1 MIPGL
6 PLGVTPRP
14 SKEPTAQRGLRL
26 VELVRRLDGGDDEP
40 STLSV
45 ALERM
50 RQAEDTLRAIGA
62 GEVDAFLISDE
73 QGRRVFTLSTADR
86 LYRMFVENMRDGAAT
101 LSTDG
106 LILYAN
112 QRLAELLSCS
122 KDELVGSPF
131 AKFVAGDFA
140 LGLDDATGAGATV
153 ELELLDAGGVTVP
166 ALIGVT
172 RLEVEGDAL
181 VCVTLTDLRAQK
193 GLEQQLR
200 QAQRM
205 EAIGSLAGGIAHD
218 FNNLLTVIRGYSSIL
233 VHENAEPETRE
244 AIERIDQA
252 AVRATELTAQL
263 LAFSRQQVMQPEV
276 TNANAVVT
284 EVLVLLERLLGEH
297 ILLERRFEPELA
309 SILVDR
315 SQLGQVVL
323 NLAVN
328 GRDAMPEGGTLSI
341 QTDNVRLDAAYAAD
355 HRDVEPGPYILLQ
368 VTDTGTGMNQE
379 TRDRVFDPFF
389 TTKEEGT
396 GLGLATVYGI
406 IKQSGGHAAVYS
418 EPGMGTTFK
427 VYFPTTNA
435 PIVPTP
441 SPIEGLPPEGGETI
455 LLVEDDDQ
463 IRVLISG
470 LLKSYGYTVLV
481 AENGAQALALAA
493 DTQTHTI
500 DVLLTDVVMPVMN
513 GRQVADELMA
523 LLPGLRVIFT
533 SGYPADTILRHGIAE
548 GHTAFLQKPYLVD
561 ELARKIREVLAGS
574 GTV

>member
-1 MIPGL
+1 
-6 PLGVTPRP
+6 
-14 SKEPTAQRGLRL
+14 
-26 VELVRRLDGGDDEP
+26 
-40 STLSV
+40 
-45 ALERM
+45 
-50 RQAEDTLRAIGA
+50 
-62 GEVDAFLISDE
+62 
-73 QGRRVFTLSTADR
+73 
-86 LYRMFVENMRDGAAT
+86 
-101 LSTDG
+101 
-106 LILYAN
+106 
-112 QRLAELLSCS
+112 LSCS

-435 PIVPTP
+435 PIVPTA
-441 SPIEGLPPEGGETI
+441 SPIEGLSPEGGETI

-470 LLKSYGYTVLV
+470 LLESYGYTVLV
-481 AENGAQALALAA
+481 AESGAQALSLAA
-493 DTQTHTI
+493 DTQTPI
-500 DVLLTDVVMPVMN
+500 DVLLTDVVMPGMN

>member
-6 PLGVTPRP
+6 PLGFTSLP

-73 QGRRVFTLSTADR
+73 HGRRVFTLSTADR

-106 LILYAN
+106 LVLYAN

-153 ELELLDAGGVTVP
+153 ELELLDAGGVAVP

-233 VHENAEPETRE
+233 VHEKAEPETRE

-355 HRDVEPGPYILLQ
+355 HRDVEPGPYSLLQ

-418 EPGMGTTFK
+418 
-427 VYFPTTNA
+427 
-435 PIVPTP
+435 
-441 SPIEGLPPEGGETI
+441 
-455 LLVEDDDQ
+455 
-463 IRVLISG
+463 
-470 LLKSYGYTVLV
+470 
-481 AENGAQALALAA
+481 
-493 DTQTHTI
+493 
-500 DVLLTDVVMPVMN
+500 
-513 GRQVADELMA
+513 
-523 LLPGLRVIFT
+523 
-533 SGYPADTILRHGIAE
+533 
-548 GHTAFLQKPYLVD
+548 
-561 ELARKIREVLAGS
+561 
-574 GTV
+574 

>member
-1 MIPGL
+1 
-6 PLGVTPRP
+6 
-14 SKEPTAQRGLRL
+14 
-26 VELVRRLDGGDDEP
+26 
-40 STLSV
+40 
-45 ALERM
+45 
-50 RQAEDTLRAIGA
+50 
-62 GEVDAFLISDE
+62 
-73 QGRRVFTLSTADR
+73 
-86 LYRMFVENMRDGAAT
+86 
-101 LSTDG
+101 
-106 LILYAN
+106 
-112 QRLAELLSCS
+112 
-122 KDELVGSPF
+122 
-131 AKFVAGDFA
+131 
-140 LGLDDATGAGATV
+140 
-153 ELELLDAGGVTVP
+153 
-166 ALIGVT
+166 
-172 RLEVEGDAL
+172 
-181 VCVTLTDLRAQK
+181 
-193 GLEQQLR
+193 
-200 QAQRM
+200 
-205 EAIGSLAGGIAHD
+205 
-218 FNNLLTVIRGYSSIL
+218 
-233 VHENAEPETRE
+233 
-244 AIERIDQA
+244 
-252 AVRATELTAQL
+252 
-263 LAFSRQQVMQPEV
+263 
-276 TNANAVVT
+276 
-284 EVLVLLERLLGEH
+284 
-297 ILLERRFEPELA
+297 
-309 SILVDR
+309 
-315 SQLGQVVL
+315 
-323 NLAVN
+323 
-328 GRDAMPEGGTLSI
+328 
-341 QTDNVRLDAAYAAD
+341 
-355 HRDVEPGPYILLQ
+355 
-368 VTDTGTGMNQE
+368 MNQE

-500 DVLLTDVVMPVMN
+500 DVLLTDVVMPGMN